1 MIKRITV
8 VHTRPEIDRGE
19 AGRYWREVHGPLV
32 ARVPRLRRYV
42 QNHCIVG
49 VLGTADPPFLG
60 VGEVW
65 FDSEADAEAATA
77 SPEWRAVLDDAA
89 TFMDMARVTAGWAEE
104 HELT

>member
-1 MIKRITV
+1 VIKRITV
-8 VHTRPEIDRGE
+8 VHVRPEIDRGE
-19 AGRYWREVHGPLV
+19 AGRYWREVHGSLV
-32 ARVPRLRRYV
+32 ARVPRLRWYV

-60 VGEVW
+60 VGEVS

-104 HELT
+104 HELA